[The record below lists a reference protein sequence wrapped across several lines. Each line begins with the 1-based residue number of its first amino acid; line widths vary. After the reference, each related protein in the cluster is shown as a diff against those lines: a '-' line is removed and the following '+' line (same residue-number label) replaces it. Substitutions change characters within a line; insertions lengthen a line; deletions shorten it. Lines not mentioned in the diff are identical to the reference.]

1 MIERKKPS
9 HNRRETAAFGSAQA
23 SPRDMHDYNKS
34 IDSEVRLPEIRNTV
48 SNEENIVK
56 NPLSPGKLV
65 GLAKTPSVAFEPN
78 QQFLK
83 SNPTAM
89 PQLTPFE
96 KPQQPVAKTPNKG
109 LSSAKI

>member
-1 MIERKKPS
+1 
-9 HNRRETAAFGSAQA
+9 
-23 SPRDMHDYNKS
+23 MHDYNKS
-34 IDSEVRLPEIRNTV
+34 SLDSEVRLPEIRNTV

-56 NPLSPGKLV
+56 SPLSPGKLV

-96 KPQQPVAKTPNKG
+96 KPHQAVAKTPNTG
-109 LSSAKI
+109 LSSAKIKSLQV